1 MKLKELLR
9 GIEILYAT
17 ADMET
22 EIGDISYDS
31 RAVKSGD
38 LFCAIVGAAADG
50 HRFIPMA
57 MEKGAAA
64 VLCETPPENGVPYV
78 QVGDSRLALALAS
91 RNYFA
96 DPAGSM
102 TMVGVT
108 GTNGKTTTTLLL
120 KHVLEEAL
128 GAKVGLIGTNA
139 NMIGDMELPTERTTP
154 QSYELQKLFRAM
166 ADAGCTHVVME
177 VSSHALDQDRAAGV
191 RYAVGVFTNLTQDH
205 LDYHK
210 TMENY
215 AAAKTKLFSA
225 SDAAVINLDDHWAEY
240 FLRAARAAGCSVT
253 GCSIGNAG
261 ADIAVREPADVKLL
275 PDRVEFSI
283 VCGGARQAVRLGIP
297 GRFSVYNGMSVLAA
311 ARALGVPLADA
322 AAALETVKGVK
333 GRVEPV
339 PTDGD
344 YTILIDYAHTPDALE
359 NVLKTVRETA
369 PGRVVAV
376 FGCGGDRDRTKR
388 PIMGKL
394 AADLADFAIVT
405 SDNPRTEDPEAI
417 IAEIL
422 AGVTA
427 ERGKYT
433 AITDRA
439 AAIGYAIEH
448 HRPSDVIVLAGK
460 GHETYQEVG
469 HEKRHMDEREIVAD
483 ILNKRKERL

>member
-9 GIEILYAT
+9 GIEILSAT

-31 RAVKSGD
+31 RAAVKPGD
-38 LFCAIVGAAADG
+38 LFCAIVGAATDG

-78 QVGDSRLALALAS
+78 RVRDSRLALALAS
-91 RNYFA
+91 RNFFG
-96 DPAGSM
+96 DPAGGM
-102 TMVGVT
+102 TVVGVT

-120 KHVLEEAL
+120 KHVLEETL

-139 NMIGDMELPTERTTP
+139 NMIGERELPTERTTP
-154 QSYELQKLFRAM
+154 QSCELQKLFRAM

-177 VSSHALDQDRAAGV
+177 VSSHALDQDRVAGV

-215 AAAKTKLFSA
+215 AAAKAKLFSV
-225 SDAAVINLDDHWAEY
+225 SDAAIVNLDDPWAEY
-240 FLRAARAAGCSVT
+240 FLRTARAAGCSVT

-261 ADIAVREPADVKLL
+261 ADIAARELRLL
-275 PDRVEFSI
+275 PDRVEFSAE
-283 VCGGARQAVRLGIP
+283 CGGARQTVRLGIP
-297 GRFSVYNGMSVLAA
+297 GRFSVYNAMSVLAA
-311 ARALGVPLADA
+311 ARALGIPLPDA
-322 AAALETVKGVK
+322 VAALETAKGVK
-333 GRVEPV
+333 GRVELI

-394 AADLADFAIVT
+394 AADLADFVVVT

-427 ERGKYT
+427 DRGKYT

-439 AAIGYAIEH
+439 AAIEYAIEH
-448 HRPSDVIVLAGK
+448 HRSGDVIVLAGK

-469 HEKRHMDEREIVAD
+469 HVKRHMDEREIVAE
-483 ILNKRKERL
+483 ILNKRRERL